1 MPGTRLTFSE
11 HVPIYVHTYF
21 IRHSVAEYATQKSD
35 WNLIRLSS
43 CVRAWPA
50 RHIATSGEILKSSKA
65 IKITASTELA
75 KTNPTMIMD
84 LPITT
89 LIDLIPY
96 LPVIVWLQTL
106 LLAHVEMVQH
116 PVSMQNIMAL
126 HLNVNWTQELT
137 DQFR

>member
-1 MPGTRLTFSE
+1 
-11 HVPIYVHTYF
+11 
-21 IRHSVAEYATQKSD
+21 
-35 WNLIRLSS
+35 
-43 CVRAWPA
+43 
-50 RHIATSGEILKSSKA
+50 
-65 IKITASTELA
+65 
-75 KTNPTMIMD
+75 MIMD

-137 DQFR
+137 DQLR